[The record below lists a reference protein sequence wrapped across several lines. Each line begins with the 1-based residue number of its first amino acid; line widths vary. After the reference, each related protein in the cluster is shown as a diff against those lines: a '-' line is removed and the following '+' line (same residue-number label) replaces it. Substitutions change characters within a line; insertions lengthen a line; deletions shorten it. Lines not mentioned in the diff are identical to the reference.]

1 MGIALAAVAEQ
12 PLTLLWFFTA
22 ILLLRGLP
30 LMLGERFLCITPG
43 VSGLREQAQ
52 VGLYG
57 ATGLPIIVAV
67 TSLAES
73 SGLLTADIGS
83 LLVLAGACTVLVFP
97 ALAAVLRST
106 RAPSETSLDET
117 R

>member
-1 MGIALAAVAEQ
+1 M
-12 PLTLLWFFTA
+12 
-22 ILLLRGLP
+22 
-30 LMLGERFLCITPG
+30 
-43 VSGLREQAQ
+43 
-52 VGLYG
+52 
-57 ATGLPIIVAV
+57 

-97 ALAAVLRST
+97 ALGAVLRST

>member
-1 MGIALAAVAEQ
+1 M
-12 PLTLLWFFTA
+12 
-22 ILLLRGLP
+22 
-30 LMLGERFLCITPG
+30 
-43 VSGLREQAQ
+43 
-52 VGLYG
+52 GLYG